1 MEVNLNLNLNIDKN
15 KEFYKTIAAITIPI
29 ALQNIIS
36 YSVNLMD
43 TVMLGRLGEVALSAT
58 SLANQIF
65 FMFTLLIFGIGG
77 GAVVL
82 CSQYWGSKN
91 ILNIQKIT
99 TIVLKIA
106 FTISLIFALVLL
118 IFPRE
123 VMTVFTSDKEVIKA
137 GTSYLRV
144 LSISYLFY
152 GLTSTFLVILRSV
165 ETVNICLKI
174 YILSFVVNVIFN
186 YIFIF
191 GKLGV
196 NPLGVTGAAVGT
208 LIARMVEFLVI
219 IIYML
224 KYETKIIYRP
234 HMLKFKDKTLLKEML
249 KYGMPVVYNELLWGI
264 GISIHAVILGH
275 LSSSVVAANS
285 IYNVIYQM
293 STSFILGVANASSVV
308 MGKTIG
314 SGDKDEA
321 INIKNKLLF
330 IYLILGITTAS
341 VLLLIKNHVISLY
354 NIEDTTK
361 TLANNLMYIYA
372 FHILFQAFTSPIIAG
387 VLRCGGDTKFAAIID
402 VIFLWLLLPL
412 GFVAAFKFNITPI
425 LVLLLLRF
433 ETPIKS
439 VFCLWRLR
447 NDKWIN
453 ILT

>member
-106 FTISLIFALVLL
+106 FTVSLVFALVLL
-118 IFPRE
+118 IFPKE
-123 VMTVFTSDKEVIKA
+123 IMTVFTSDTQVIKA

-196 NPLGVTGAAVGT
+196 APLGVTGAAVGT

-285 IYNVIYQM
+285 ICNVIYQM

-341 VLLLIKNHVISLY
+341 VLLLIKNPVISLY

-387 VLRCGGDTKFAAIID
+387 ILRGGGDTKFAAVID

-412 GFVAAFKFNITPI
+412 GFVAAFKFNINPI

-433 ETPIKS
+433 ETPIKT
-439 VFCLWRLR
+439 VFYLWRLR

>member
-106 FTISLIFALVLL
+106 FTVSLVFALVLL
-118 IFPRE
+118 IFPKE
-123 VMTVFTSDKEVIKA
+123 IMTVFTSDTQVIKA

-174 YILSFVVNVIFN
+174 YILSFIVNVIFN

-196 NPLGVTGAAVGT
+196 TPLGVTGAAVGT

-219 IIYML
+219 ILYML

-341 VLLLIKNHVISLY
+341 VLLLIKSPVISLY

-387 VLRCGGDTKFAAIID
+387 ILRGGGDTKFAAVID

>member
-106 FTISLIFALVLL
+106 FTVSLVFALVLL
-118 IFPRE
+118 IFPKE
-123 VMTVFTSDKEVIKA
+123 IMTVFTSDTQVIKA

-208 LIARMVEFLVI
+208 LIARMMEFIVI

-341 VLLLIKNHVISLY
+341 VLLLIKSPVISLY

-387 VLRCGGDTKFAAIID
+387 ILRGGGDTKFAAVID

-433 ETPIKS
+433 ETPIKT
-439 VFCLWRLR
+439 VFYLWRLR

>member
-152 GLTSTFLVILRSV
+152 GLTSAFLVILRSV

-174 YILSFVVNVIFN
+174 YILSFIVNVIFN

-196 NPLGVTGAAVGT
+196 TPLGVTGAAVGT

-219 IIYML
+219 ILYML

-341 VLLLIKNHVISLY
+341 VLLLIKNPVISLY

>member
-106 FTISLIFALVLL
+106 FTVSLVFALVLL
-118 IFPRE
+118 IFPKE
-123 VMTVFTSDKEVIKA
+123 IMTVFTSDTQVIKA

-152 GLTSTFLVILRSV
+152 GLTSAFLVILRSV

-174 YILSFVVNVIFN
+174 YILSFIVNVIFN

-196 NPLGVTGAAVGT
+196 TPLGVTGAAVGT

-219 IIYML
+219 ILYML

-341 VLLLIKNHVISLY
+341 VLLLIKNPVISLY

-387 VLRCGGDTKFAAIID
+387 VLRGGGDTKFAAVID

-412 GFVAAFKFNITPI
+412 GFVAAFKFNINPI

>member
-82 CSQYWGSKN
+82 CSQYWGVKN
-91 ILNIQKIT
+91 IVNIQKIT

-106 FTISLIFALVLL
+106 FTVSLVFALVLL
-118 IFPRE
+118 IFPKE
-123 VMTVFTSDKEVIKA
+123 IMTVFTSDTQVIKA

-196 NPLGVTGAAVGT
+196 APLGVTGAAVGT
-208 LIARMVEFLVI
+208 LIARMMEFLVI

-285 IYNVIYQM
+285 ICNVIYQM
-293 STSFILGVANASSVV
+293 STSFILGVANASSVII
-308 MGKTIG
+308 GKTIG

-341 VLLLIKNHVISLY
+341 VLLLIKSPVISLY

-387 VLRCGGDTKFAAIID
+387 VLRGGGDTKFAAVID

-412 GFVAAFKFNITPI
+412 GFVAAFKFNINPI

-433 ETPIKS
+433 ETPIKT
-439 VFCLWRLR
+439 VFYLWRLR

>member
-1 MEVNLNLNLNIDKN
+1 
-15 KEFYKTIAAITIPI
+15 
-29 ALQNIIS
+29 
-36 YSVNLMD
+36 
-43 TVMLGRLGEVALSAT
+43 MLGRLGEVALSAT

-152 GLTSTFLVILRSV
+152 GLTSAFLVILRSV

-174 YILSFVVNVIFN
+174 YILSFIVNVIFN

-196 NPLGVTGAAVGT
+196 TPLGVTGAAVGT

-219 IIYML
+219 ILYML

-341 VLLLIKNHVISLY
+341 VLLLIKNPVISLY

-361 TLANNLMYIYA
+361 LS
-372 FHILFQAFTSPIIAG
+372 QII
-387 VLRCGGDTKFAAIID
+387 
-402 VIFLWLLLPL
+402 
-412 GFVAAFKFNITPI
+412 
-425 LVLLLLRF
+425 
-433 ETPIKS
+433 
-439 VFCLWRLR
+439 
-447 NDKWIN
+447 
-453 ILT
+453 

>member
-106 FTISLIFALVLL
+106 FTVSLVFALVLL
-118 IFPRE
+118 IFPKE
-123 VMTVFTSDKEVIKA
+123 IMTVFTSDTQVIKA

-196 NPLGVTGAAVGT
+196 TPLGVTGAAVGT

-219 IIYML
+219 ILYML

-249 KYGMPVVYNELLWGI
+249 KYGMPVICNELLWGI
-264 GISIHAVILGH
+264 GISIHTVILGH

-285 IYNVIYQM
+285 ICNVIYQM
-293 STSFILGVANASSVV
+293 STSFILGVANASSVII
-308 MGKTIG
+308 GKTIG

-341 VLLLIKNHVISLY
+341 VLLLIKSPVISLY

-433 ETPIKS
+433 ETPIKT
-439 VFCLWRLR
+439 VFYLWRLR

>member
-82 CSQYWGSKN
+82 CSQYWGVKN
-91 ILNIQKIT
+91 IVNIQKIT

-106 FTISLIFALVLL
+106 FWVSLVFALVLL

-152 GLTSTFLVILRSV
+152 GLTSAFLVILRSV

-174 YILSFVVNVIFN
+174 YILSFIVNVIFN

-196 NPLGVTGAAVGT
+196 TPLGVTGAAVGT

-219 IIYML
+219 ILYML

-341 VLLLIKNHVISLY
+341 VLLLIKNPVISLY

>member
-106 FTISLIFALVLL
+106 FTVSLVFALVLL
-118 IFPRE
+118 IFPKE
-123 VMTVFTSDKEVIKA
+123 IMTVFTSDTQVIKA

-152 GLTSTFLVILRSV
+152 GLTSAFLVILRSV

-174 YILSFVVNVIFN
+174 YILSFIVNVIFN

-196 NPLGVTGAAVGT
+196 TPLGVTGAAVGT

-219 IIYML
+219 ILYML

-249 KYGMPVVYNELLWGI
+249 KYGMPVICNELLWGI
-264 GISIHAVILGH
+264 GISIHTVILGH

-285 IYNVIYQM
+285 ICNVIYQM
-293 STSFILGVANASSVV
+293 STSFILGVSNASSVV

-341 VLLLIKNHVISLY
+341 VLLLIKNPVISLY

-387 VLRCGGDTKFAAIID
+387 ILRGGGDTKFAAVID

-433 ETPIKS
+433 ETPIKT
-439 VFCLWRLR
+439 VFYLWRLR

>member
-152 GLTSTFLVILRSV
+152 GLTSAFLVILRSV

-174 YILSFVVNVIFN
+174 YILSFIVNVIFN

-196 NPLGVTGAAVGT
+196 TPLGVTGAAVGT

-219 IIYML
+219 ILYML

-341 VLLLIKNHVISLY
+341 VLLLIKNPVISLY

-453 ILT
+453 VLT

>member
-1 MEVNLNLNLNIDKN
+1 M
-15 KEFYKTIAAITIPI
+15 
-29 ALQNIIS
+29 
-36 YSVNLMD
+36 
-43 TVMLGRLGEVALSAT
+43 
-58 SLANQIF
+58 
-65 FMFTLLIFGIGG
+65 
-77 GAVVL
+77 
-82 CSQYWGSKN
+82 
-91 ILNIQKIT
+91 
-99 TIVLKIA
+99 
-106 FTISLIFALVLL
+106 
-118 IFPRE
+118 
-123 VMTVFTSDKEVIKA
+123 
-137 GTSYLRV
+137 
-144 LSISYLFY
+144 
-152 GLTSTFLVILRSV
+152 
-165 ETVNICLKI
+165 
-174 YILSFVVNVIFN
+174 IFN

-196 NPLGVTGAAVGT
+196 APLGVTGAAVGT

-249 KYGMPVVYNELLWGI
+249 KYGMPVICNELLWGI

-285 IYNVIYQM
+285 ICNVIYQM
-293 STSFILGVANASSVV
+293 STSFILGVANASSVII
-308 MGKTIG
+308 GKTIG

-341 VLLLIKNHVISLY
+341 VLLLIKSPVISLY

-387 VLRCGGDTKFAAIID
+387 VLRGGGDTKFAAVID

-412 GFVAAFKFNITPI
+412 GFVAAFKFNINPI

-433 ETPIKS
+433 ETPIKT

>member
-82 CSQYWGSKN
+82 CSQYWGVKN
-91 ILNIQKIT
+91 IVNIQKIT

-106 FTISLIFALVLL
+106 FWVSLVFALVLL

-196 NPLGVTGAAVGT
+196 APLGVTGAAVGT
-208 LIARMVEFLVI
+208 LIARMMEFLVI

-249 KYGMPVVYNELLWGI
+249 KYGMPVICNELLWGI

-285 IYNVIYQM
+285 ICNVIYQM
-293 STSFILGVANASSVV
+293 STSFILGVANASSVII
-308 MGKTIG
+308 GKTIG

-341 VLLLIKNHVISLY
+341 VLLLIKSPVISLY

-387 VLRCGGDTKFAAIID
+387 VLRGGGDTKFAAVID

-412 GFVAAFKFNITPI
+412 GFVAAFKFNINPI

-453 ILT
+453 VLT